1 MNVEALF
8 VPDGE
13 RTFVPTTGAV
23 GPWSRDVLHG
33 AAVAA
38 LFAGRLT
45 PTDRLLG
52 RLTVELLAPVA
63 FAPLQLDVSTS
74 EGGRRVQRQRATL
87 TAAGRVVAAA
97 QSVTVLRA
105 DLDLPASATAHPD
118 PFAAVPAPSLTA
130 ADPALADVIGWEN
143 FHSTAV
149 ATRHLRS
156 DDAPG
161 GTHQWIALTVPVVAG
176 TPIQGT
182 EIAAAAADFAS
193 EAVHRRLPFTEWSF
207 MNADLT
213 VHLTRAPIAG
223 WVGIGTAAV
232 VDAAGG
238 GIASTQLFDAAGR
251 VGQSA
256 STLVVERRPERTNTG
271 EALPAQP
278 RG

>member
-8 VPDGE
+8 VPDGDH
-13 RTFVPTTGAV
+13 TFVPTTGAV
-23 GPWSRDVLHG
+23 GPWNRDVLHG

-45 PTDRLLG
+45 PTDRMLG
-52 RLTVELLAPVA
+52 RLTVELLAPVP
-63 FAPLQLDVSTS
+63 FAPLQLDISPS

-87 TAAGRVVAAA
+87 TAAGRIVASA

-105 DLDLPASATAHPD
+105 DLDLPAAATANPD
-118 PFAAVPAPSLTA
+118 PFASVPAPSLIG

-156 DDAPG
+156 TDAPG

-182 EIAAAAADFAS
+182 ENAAAAADFAS

-213 VHLTRAPIAG
+213 VHLTRAPIG
-223 WVGIGTAAV
+223 SWVGIGTAAV

-238 GIASTQLFDAAGR
+238 GIASTQLFDEAGR

-256 STLVVERRPERTNTG
+256 STLVVEPRVSTPRSART
-271 EALPAQP
+271 

>member
-1 MNVEALF
+1 M
-8 VPDGE
+8 
-13 RTFVPTTGAV
+13 
-23 GPWSRDVLHG
+23 
-33 AAVAA
+33 
-38 LFAGRLT
+38 
-45 PTDRLLG
+45 
-52 RLTVELLAPVA
+52 
-63 FAPLQLDVSTS
+63 
-74 EGGRRVQRQRATL
+74 
-87 TAAGRVVAAA
+87 
-97 QSVTVLRA
+97 
-105 DLDLPASATAHPD
+105 
-118 PFAAVPAPSLTA
+118 TA

-156 DDAPG
+156 PDAPG

-213 VHLTRAPIAG
+213 VHLTRAPIGG

-256 STLVVERRPERTNTG
+256 STLVVERRAVQERPG
-271 EALPAQP
+271 EQRVGQAP
-278 RG
+278 G

>member
-1 MNVEALF
+1 MKVEALF
-8 VPDGE
+8 VPDGDH
-13 RTFVPTTGAV
+13 TFIPTIGAV
-23 GPWSRDVLHG
+23 GPWNSDVLHG

-45 PTDRLLG
+45 PTDRVLG
-52 RLTVELLAPVA
+52 RLTVELLAPVPC
-63 FAPLQLDVSTS
+63 APLQLEISPPA
-74 EGGRRVQRQRATL
+74 GGRRVQRQQATVS
-87 TAAGRVVAAA
+87 AAGRVVAAA

-105 DLDLPASATAHPD
+105 ELDLPAAATAQRD
-118 PFAAVPAPSLTA
+118 PFAVVPAPSLTA
-130 ADPALADVIGWEN
+130 ADPTIADVIGWEN

-156 DDAPG
+156 ANEPG

-182 EIAAAAADFAS
+182 ELAAAAADFAG

-207 MNADLT
+207 VNADLT
-213 VHLTRAPIAG
+213 VHLTRAPVG
-223 WVGIGTAAV
+223 DWVGIGTAAV

-238 GIASTQLFDAAGR
+238 GIASTELFDETGR

-256 STLVVERRPERTNTG
+256 STLVVERRGACVRADEARTG
-271 EALPAQP
+271 QA